1 MRVRYTPR
9 ARSDLQ
15 SILQYIDE
23 RSPLGARNV
32 KRAIQKTIELVGEF
46 PQGGREAGVQATRVL
61 PAGRFPYLVYWSIEG
76 GEVWIVHIRHARRRP
91 WQGDDHT

>member
-15 SILQYIDE
+15 SILQQIDE

-46 PQGGREAGVQATRVL
+46 PQGGRAAGVQATRVL
-61 PAGRFPYLVYWSIEG
+61 PAG
-76 GEVWIVHIRHARRRP
+76 
-91 WQGDDHT
+91 

>member
-23 RSPLGARNV
+23 RSPRAARNV
-32 KRAIQKTIELVGEF
+32 KRAIQRTIELISEF
-46 PQGGREAGVQATRVL
+46 PDGGRRAGERSTRVL
-61 PAGRFPYLVYWSIEG
+61 PAGRYPYLIYWSIEA
-76 GEVWIVHIRHARRRP
+76 GEAWLVHIRDARRKP
-91 WQGDDHT
+91 WTGVR

>member
-1 MRVRYTPR
+1 MRIRYTPR

-32 KRAIQKTIELVGEF
+32 KRAIQKNNRAY
-46 PQGGREAGVQATRVL
+46 QRV
-61 PAGRFPYLVYWSIEG
+61 P
-76 GEVWIVHIRHARRRP
+76 
-91 WQGDDHT
+91 